1 MAQLRKDQADVS
13 KHLRDSVQETF
24 KKEAVSLRRELKS
37 EVSAENLRIN
47 AQVETQIAK
56 ALQDAQNNDT
66 AKSELQSLKYELL
79 DEIRVSEER
88 QNLKAAD
95 TNRYLRT
102 QIED

>member
-1 MAQLRKDQADVS
+1 MS
-13 KHLRDSVQETF
+13 KHLRDSVQEMF

-56 ALQDAQNNDT
+56 ALSDAQNNDA

-88 QNLKAAD
+88 
-95 TNRYLRT
+95 
-102 QIED
+102 